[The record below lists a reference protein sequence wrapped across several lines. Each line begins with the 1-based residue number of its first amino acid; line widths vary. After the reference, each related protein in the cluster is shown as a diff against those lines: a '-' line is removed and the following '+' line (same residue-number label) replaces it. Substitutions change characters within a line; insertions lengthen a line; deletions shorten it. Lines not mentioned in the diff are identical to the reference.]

1 MLFRRPA
8 PERAAAAPLSL
19 VVSGALV
26 APASSATDAA
36 SLAVPFDLAPLL
48 DAFGQVL
55 SAYAQGSFDLP
66 DVSSSE
72 TGVELEKWRRHTVL
86 GIPLTQSGG
95 FPSLS
100 ASQRDYGGAA
110 RALTDHRRREK
121 RYVESALSD
130 LRDALWACVER
141 VHAVAQADV
150 QADVATAVQVAR
162 VHTAIR
168 GIETRDVKDE
178 VLNAISAIMDI
189 SRSRRDTQQVAFGML
204 AERIDQLGSQLE
216 DARRESETDTLTG
229 LGNRKRFERAAQ
241 RAIQVHTLSRS
252 PLSLVLVDLDFLKPI
267 NDGYGHSAGDA
278 TLYAVAGSLAKVFL
292 RESDVICRIGGDEFA
307 VVLANTDVKVASRL
321 ADRVV
326 NQVSLTRA
334 PFATPA
340 DPAADPAA
348 DTPMGTTAPV
358 LSASVGYAAYAD
370 GEGMA
375 AWLARAD
382 TALYRAKREGRGRA
396 IGG

>member
-1 MLFRRPA
+1 MFFRRSS
-8 PERAAAAPLSL
+8 PERPAAATPSP
-19 VVSGALV
+19 V
-26 APASSATDAA
+26 APAADMAAPHGA
-36 SLAVPFDLAPLL
+36 SLTEPFDIAPLL

-72 TGVELEKWRRHTVL
+72 TGEELEKWRRHAVL
-86 GIPLTQSGG
+86 GIPIADSDGL
-95 FPSLS
+95 PSLN
-100 ASQRDYGGAA
+100 ASQRDYRGAA

-121 RYVESALSD
+121 RYVESALAD

-141 VHAVAQADV
+141 IHTVAQTDL
-150 QADVATAVQVAR
+150 QADEATSVQISR
-162 VHTAIR
+162 VRSAIR

-178 VLNAISAIMDI
+178 VLNAISAITDI

-216 DARRESETDTLTG
+216 EAKRESETDTLTG

-241 RAIQVHTLSRS
+241 RAIQIHTLSRS
-252 PLSLVLVDLDFLKPI
+252 PVSLVVVDLDRLKQI

-278 TLYAVAGSLAKVFL
+278 TLHAIAGSLAKVFL

-307 VVLANTDVKVASRL
+307 VVLGNTDVKVASRL

-326 NQVSLTRA
+326 HQVGITRA
-334 PFATPA
+334 PFATDAPA
-340 DPAADPAA
+340 
-348 DTPMGTTAPV
+348 
-358 LSASVGYAAYAD
+358 LSASVGYAAYIA
-370 GEGMA
+370 GEGVEK
-375 AWLARAD
+375 WLARAD
-382 TALYRAKREGRGRA
+382 GALYRAKKEGRGRA
-396 IGG
+396 VGAE

>member
-1 MLFRRPA
+1 MLFRRSA
-8 PERAAAAPLSL
+8 PERPDPSPLAAA
-19 VVSGALV
+19 VSS
-26 APASSATDAA
+26 ASSHEA
-36 SLAVPFDLAPLL
+36 FDIAPLL

-72 TGVELEKWRRHTVL
+72 TGEELEKWRRHAVL
-86 GIPLTQSGG
+86 GVPLAESDGL
-95 FPSLS
+95 PSLS
-100 ASQRDYGGAA
+100 AGQRDYRGAA

-141 VHAVAQADV
+141 VHTVAQADL
-150 QADVATAVQVAR
+150 QADEATSVQISR
-162 VHTAIR
+162 VRSAIR

-178 VLNAISAIMDI
+178 VLNAISAITEI

-216 DARRESETDTLTG
+216 EAKRESETDTLTG
-229 LGNRKRFERAAQ
+229 LGNRKRFERAAH
-241 RAIQVHTLSRS
+241 RAIQIHTLSRA
-252 PLSLVLVDLDFLKPI
+252 PVSLVVIDLDHLKHI

-278 TLYAVAGSLAKVFL
+278 TLHAIAGGLAKVFL

-307 VVLANTDVKVASRL
+307 VVLGNTDVKVAARL

-326 NQVSLTRA
+326 HQVTITRP
-334 PFATPA
+334 PFAADAPA
-340 DPAADPAA
+340 
-348 DTPMGTTAPV
+348 

-370 GEGMA
+370 GEGLER
-375 AWLARAD
+375 WLSRAD
-382 TALYRAKREGRGRA
+382 GALYRAKKDGRGRA
-396 IGG
+396 VGAE